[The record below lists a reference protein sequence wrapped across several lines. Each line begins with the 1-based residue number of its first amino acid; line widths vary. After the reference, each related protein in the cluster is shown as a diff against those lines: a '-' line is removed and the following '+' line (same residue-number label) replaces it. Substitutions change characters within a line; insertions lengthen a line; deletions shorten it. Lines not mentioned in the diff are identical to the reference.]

1 MKIHEKLQNWE
12 NTFNKTVESEKLNN
26 STIKNMLR
34 ENNFSKSELGKLLSD
49 DKDFSEQLQILSENS
64 ISAFELL
71 SVIVGKNDF
80 LNDFENIYFYG
91 FDIENFDNNSVFE

>member
-34 ENNFSKSELGKLLSD
+34 ENNFSKSELEKLLND
-49 DKDFSEQLQILSENS
+49 DKDFTQQLQALSENS

-80 LNDFENIYFYG
+80 LNDFENVYFYG
-91 FDIENFDNNSVFE
+91 FDIENFDSNGIFE